1 MILLTTA
8 KPEIEITLI
17 TTVPNRLAA
26 ARSRRF
32 VGRSTEQSLFQ
43 SALSAPEFPF
53 VVLYVHGPGGVGK
66 TSLLKQFSALAEQ
79 AEAVVLYLDARTF
92 DPSPES
98 FNQALRAA
106 IQAKGAAMPSEATPT
121 QMMAASPQRH
131 VLLLD
136 TYELLAPLDAWLRD
150 VFLPQTSENVLVVMA
165 GRQAPAAGWRADS
178 VWSELMR
185 VVPLRNLTP
194 DETRAYLTVRG
205 IPQDQLQGMADFTH
219 GHPLALSL
227 IADTFAQRQNQTDK
241 FRPEDAPDVIKTL
254 LEQFVQKVPGPAH
267 RAALEA
273 CALARVMTEGLLSIV
288 LDMPLVDE
296 LFDWLRGLSFIE
308 SNRLGLFPHDLL
320 REALVADLRWRNPD
334 WYAELHKRARNYYK
348 RRLQETTGADQQR
361 VLADYLF
368 LHRDNMM
375 MRPFFDWQESGATLP
390 EPMRPN
396 DLPALLE
403 MVTHHEGTESAT
415 LARHWLSKCP
425 HGVTV
430 LVYRETGHPA
440 PAGFL
445 CWVELNE
452 VSDEDRAADP
462 ATRNAW
468 SYLQRHA
475 PLRAGE
481 RATHFRFWMT
491 REGYQNVGAIQ
502 TVMSINISQHELL
515 TPRLAYSFLPV
526 ADPEFWEL
534 AAAYTDRSLIETAS
548 FAVGGKSYGAYGH
561 DWRVT
566 PPMALLELLAEREIA
581 IMSLETLAP
590 KPQISMVALSEDE
603 FATAVKNTL
612 RDLARIE
619 ALRSSPLLRS
629 RLVMEPQS
637 AAASSAANDKARA
650 EALRGL
656 VVKTIEALQA
666 SPREAKLYRA
676 LLYTYVKPAPTQEQ
690 AAEML
695 DLPFSTYRRHLQSG
709 IARVTEILWQRELG
723 G

>member
-1 MILLTTA
+1 M
-8 KPEIEITLI
+8 
-17 TTVPNRLAA
+17 PNRLAA

-43 SALSAPEFPF
+43 SALGAPEFPF
-53 VVLYVHGPGGVGK
+53 VVLYVYGPGGVGK
-66 TSLLKQFSALAEQ
+66 TSLLKQFGALAEQ
-79 AEAVVLYLDARTF
+79 TEAIALHLDARTF

-98 FNQALRAA
+98 FNLALRTA
-106 IQAKGAAMPSEATPT
+106 IQAKSLTLASDAMPTEVI
-121 QMMAASPQRH
+121 AASNLRH
-131 VLLLD
+131 VLLID
-136 TYELLAPLDAWLRD
+136 TYELLAPLDTWLRD
-150 VFLPQTSENVLVVMA
+150 VFLPQTPENMLVVMA

-194 DETRAYLTVRG
+194 DETRAYLTARG
-205 IPQDQLQGMADFTH
+205 IPPDQRQDIADFTH

-227 IADTFAQRQNQTDK
+227 IADTFAQRENERRNATEK

-288 LDMPLVDE
+288 LDMPLVGE

-320 REALVADLRWRNPD
+320 REALVTDLRWRNPD

-348 RRLQETTGADQQR
+348 RRLLETTGADQQR

-390 EPMRPN
+390 EPMRPE
-396 DLPALLE
+396 DMPALLE
-403 MVTHHEGTESAT
+403 MVLQHEGAESARH
-415 LARHWLSKCP
+415 AQHWLSQHP
-425 HGVTV
+425 HGVTA
-430 LVYRETGHPA
+430 LVYREAGHKA

-452 VSDEDRAADP
+452 VRDEDRATDP

-468 SYLQRHA
+468 GYLQRHA

-481 RATHFRFWMT
+481 RATLFRFWMT
-491 REGYQNVGAIQ
+491 RDGYQKVGAIQ

-515 TPRLAYSFLPV
+515 MPRLAYSFLPV
-526 ADPEFWEL
+526 ADAEFWEL
-534 AAAYTDRSLIETAS
+534 AAAYTDRSLIESAGFETDGRK
-548 FAVGGKSYGAYGH
+548 FGVYGH

-566 PPMALLELLAEREIA
+566 PPLALLELLAEREIA
-581 IMSLETLAP
+581 IMSLESLTP
-590 KPQISMVALSEDE
+590 KPQVSMVALSEDE
-603 FATAVKNTL
+603 FATAVKNAL

-629 RLVMEPQS
+629 RLVMEPQ
-637 AAASSAANDKARA
+637 AASSASGANDKVRA
-650 EALRGL
+650 EALRVL

-666 SPREAKLYRA
+666 SPRDAKLYRA

-709 IARVTEILWQRELG
+709 ISRVTEMLWQRELG